1 MDKNKDFYFLE
12 MNTRLQVEHPITE
25 EITGID
31 LVEQQILIT
40 AGYPLK
46 FKQSDVKINGHA
58 TEYRVYAEDPSRKFL
73 PSIGF
78 LQKYK
83 EPPVINEAK
92 KRVRIDT
99 GVEEG
104 SEISMYYDPMISKL
118 ITWAPTREESM
129 RILDDAFDQ
138 YVI

>member
-1 MDKNKDFYFLE
+1 
-12 MNTRLQVEHPITE
+12 
-25 EITGID
+25 
-31 LVEQQILIT
+31 
-40 AGYPLK
+40 
-46 FKQSDVKINGHA
+46 
-58 TEYRVYAEDPSRKFL
+58 
-73 PSIGF
+73 